1 MEERRTL
8 TIDGAPLA
16 AVFHVPERPVAWVV
30 CLHGLESNKDGGKPL
45 ALAARLVP
53 KHIGVVRFDFR
64 GCGESGGEFLAT
76 NVATRIADTRA
87 VIKALEAMPGGRRI
101 GLFGS
106 SMGGYVALFMAV
118 DPTYGS
124 RIEATV
130 GLASPANLD
139 DLMTSAPEHIDR
151 MHAFAEEYR
160 GGGFRAV
167 PAGQRNVLLLH
178 GAADEVVPVSHAEA
192 IWQGLAEPRAK
203 HIFDTADHRFS
214 NPVDLDAAMNE
225 AADWFMRCFAPKPLP

>member
-8 TIDGAPLA
+8 LVDGVELA
-16 AVFHVPERPVAWVV
+16 AVFHVPAHPVAWVV

-45 ALAARLVP
+45 ALASRLVA
-53 KHIGVVRFDFR
+53 KNVGVVRFDFR

-87 VIKALEAMPGGRRI
+87 VLKALETLQGGRRV
-101 GLFGS
+101 GVFGS

-118 DPTYGS
+118 DPLYGN

-139 DLMTSAPEHIDR
+139 DLMSSAPEHIDR

-160 GGGFRAV
+160 GGGFRTV

-178 GAADEVVPVSHAEA
+178 GAADDVVPVSHAEA

-214 NPVDLDAAMNE
+214 NPIDLDAAMNE
-225 AADWFMRCFAPKPLP
+225 AADWFLKSFEPKPLP

>member
-8 TIDGAPLA
+8 RIDGVDLA
-16 AVFHVPERPVAWVV
+16 AVFHVPAHPVAWVV

-53 KHIGVVRFDFR
+53 KNIGVVRFDFR
-64 GCGESGGEFLAT
+64 GCGESGGEFLHT
-76 NVATRIADTRA
+76 NIATRIADTRA
-87 VIKALEAMPGGRRI
+87 VLKALEERPGGRRV

-118 DPTYGS
+118 DPAYGN

-130 GLASPANLD
+130 ALASPANLD
-139 DLMTSAPEHIDR
+139 DLSSAPDGIDR

-160 GGGFRAV
+160 GGGYRAV
-167 PAGQRNVLLLH
+167 PVGQRNVLLLH

-214 NPVDLDAAMNE
+214 NTVDLDAGMNE
-225 AADWFMRCFAPKPLP
+225 AADWFLRCFEPKPLP